1 MGNKNIGLNLDGLDF
16 SRECLEIYTQE
27 LQRGQQRLES
37 GQEEFT
43 GWYRLPFDYD
53 RTELQRILEAAEEIR
68 KKCTVFVVI
77 GIGGSYLGTRAA
89 VEWLEPAA
97 KAGFPKICFAGQ
109 NISSR
114 YHRSLLKELRDKDI
128 CLCVISKSGTTAEPS
143 IAFGILKEFLIEK
156 YGREEAGNRIYVIT
170 DREKGVLREETNREG
185 YKSFVV
191 PDDIGGRYSVLSA
204 VGLLPIAAAGI
215 DVKRMLEGAA
225 AEAGRVSS
233 GENGSELPKNPKMCY
248 AAARNEL
255 YKRGKII
262 EVFEAY
268 EPSLASFIE
277 WLKQLFG
284 ESEGKCGKG
293 IFPAGLQFST
303 DLHSMGQFLQEGNPV
318 VFETILN
325 VEDPGEDL
333 IIPEGAGAALAGKGM
348 SEVNRAALQGVTA
361 AHRKAGI
368 SVIRIDLPKADP
380 FVFGSAVWFFE
391 RACALSA
398 YLLGVTPFDQPGVEQ
413 YKAEMRSV
421 LEKE

>member
-185 YKSFVV
+185 YKRGDEAIWS
-191 PDDIGGRYSVLSA
+191 RNVLHASH
-204 VGLLPIAAAGI
+204 LL
-215 DVKRMLEGAA
+215 
-225 AEAGRVSS
+225 S
-233 GENGSELPKNPKMCY
+233 Y
-248 AAARNEL
+248 H
-255 YKRGKII
+255 
-262 EVFEAY
+262 
-268 EPSLASFIE
+268 
-277 WLKQLFG
+277 
-284 ESEGKCGKG
+284 
-293 IFPAGLQFST
+293 T
-303 DLHSMGQFLQEGNPV
+303 
-318 VFETILN
+318 
-325 VEDPGEDL
+325 
-333 IIPEGAGAALAGKGM
+333 
-348 SEVNRAALQGVTA
+348 
-361 AHRKAGI
+361 
-368 SVIRIDLPKADP
+368 
-380 FVFGSAVWFFE
+380 
-391 RACALSA
+391 
-398 YLLGVTPFDQPGVEQ
+398 
-413 YKAEMRSV
+413 
-421 LEKE
+421 